1 MAYPTKDLQIKIVAF
16 DSDNLHVVCKFWSPE
31 CKKSIDEYEPIN
43 VAIWDIPIT
52 AAEGTPQEEI
62 VLEYLKEFGMS
73 IIQTRLIQES
83 AVALPDKDSLKTL
96 LTPNRTFNVSVPDAP
111 TTVDIVDVVDSL

>member
-1 MAYPTKDLQIKIVAF
+1 MAYPTKDLQIKVISF
-16 DSDNLHVVCKFWSPE
+16 DSANLNVICKFWSPE
-31 CKKSIDEYEPIN
+31 SKKSIDEYEPIS

-52 AAEGTPQEEI
+52 SPEGTPQEEI
-62 VLEYLKEFGMS
+62 ILEYLKEFGMS
-73 IIQTRLIQES
+73 IIQSRHIQE
-83 AVALPDKDSLKTL
+83 AALPDKESLETL